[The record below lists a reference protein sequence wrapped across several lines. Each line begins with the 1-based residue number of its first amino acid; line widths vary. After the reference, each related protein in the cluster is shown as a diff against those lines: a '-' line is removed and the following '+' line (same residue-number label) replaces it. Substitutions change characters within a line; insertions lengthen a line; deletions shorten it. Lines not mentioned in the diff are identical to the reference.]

1 MKIFPL
7 QILLLSLLAAFPP
20 LSTDMYLAAIPLL
33 VQQWQ
38 QPLVIVNMTLVCFFI
53 TYCACLLV
61 YGPLSDKY
69 GRRPPLLFG
78 IALYTL
84 ACLLC
89 ASSGNVEM
97 LIVSRILQGAGAA
110 AASSIVFAIC
120 KDVFTGAQR
129 QRVFVQIGVIVAA
142 APVIAPV
149 IGAWIMEILTWQ
161 WVFLLQAGMASVAFV
176 GVLKMDESLQ
186 QKKEEGVWRAFGSYG
201 RLLLNIKYML
211 LVVTLS
217 IFGMPVFAFIAG
229 SSDLYITR
237 LGYNERQ
244 FGYFFALNALAFVF
258 APLTFSR
265 LARRYAPSHLIPFAF
280 VGMICSA
287 LLFLWTAIPM
297 PWRLTV
303 PMFMVTF
310 CFSFCRPGGSNL
322 ILEQV
327 DRDAGAASSLMVFAY
342 FLTGSMAMWL
352 FSLEWN
358 DKLQAL
364 SIMTC
369 APVLLAL
376 ILWGIWYWL
385 DAGKTG
391 GVTVAE

>member
-1 MKIFPL
+1 M
-7 QILLLSLLAAFPP
+7 
-20 LSTDMYLAAIPLL
+20 
-33 VQQWQ
+33 
-38 QPLVIVNMTLVCFFI
+38 
-53 TYCACLLV
+53 
-61 YGPLSDKY
+61 
-69 GRRPPLLFG
+69 LFG

>member
-1 MKIFPL
+1 M
-7 QILLLSLLAAFPP
+7 
-20 LSTDMYLAAIPLL
+20 
-33 VQQWQ
+33 
-38 QPLVIVNMTLVCFFI
+38 
-53 TYCACLLV
+53 
-61 YGPLSDKY
+61 
-69 GRRPPLLFG
+69 LFG
-78 IALYTL
+78 IVLYTL
-84 ACLLC
+84 ASLLC
-89 ASSGNVEM
+89 AASSNVEM
-97 LIVSRILQGAGAA
+97 LIVSRVLQGAGAA
-110 AASSIVFAIC
+110 GASSIVFAIC
-120 KDVFTGAQR
+120 KDVFSGAQR

-149 IGAWIMEILTWQ
+149 LGAWVMEILSWQ
-161 WVFLLQAGMASVAFV
+161 WVFLLQAGMAFIAFI
-176 GVLKMDESLQ
+176 GVWKMDESLE
-186 QKKEEGVWRAFGSYG
+186 QKKVEGVWRAFGSYG
-201 RLLLNIKYML
+201 RLLLNVKYML

-237 LGYNERQ
+237 LGYDERQ
-244 FGYFFALNALAFVF
+244 FGYFFAVNALAFVF

-265 LARRYAPSHLIPFAF
+265 LARRYAPSHLIPCAF

-287 LLFLWTAIPM
+287 LLFLWTTVPM

-364 SIMTC
+364 SVMTC
-369 APVLLAL
+369 VPVSISL
-376 ILWGIWYWL
+376 ILWGVWYRL
-385 DAGKTG
+385 NAGRTG
-391 GVTVAE
+391 GIAAGE